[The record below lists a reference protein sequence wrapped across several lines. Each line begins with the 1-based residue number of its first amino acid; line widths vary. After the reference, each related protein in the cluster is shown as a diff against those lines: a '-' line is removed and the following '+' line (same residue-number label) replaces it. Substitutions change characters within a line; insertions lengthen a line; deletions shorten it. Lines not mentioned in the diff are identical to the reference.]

1 MCKIFSKFLLKII
14 TKFLNN
20 TIFHS
25 KMALIYNKLAF

>member
-1 MCKIFSKFLLKII
+1 MCKTSTKFLLKII
-14 TKFLNN
+14 TKFLNS